1 MNTYNLKSVEEA
13 TIVNGNLSVTTT
25 QLPIDNQGNV
35 PDYISKDRVIQD
47 DKMLVFDTHQEYID
61 YINNI

>member
-13 TIVNGNLSVTTT
+13 TVRNGNLSVTTI
-25 QLPIDNQGNV
+25 QVPVNDQGNV
-35 PDYISKDRVIQD
+35 PDYISKDRMIQD

>member
-35 PDYISKDRVIQD
+35 PDYISKDRVIQY

>member
-13 TIVNGNLSVTTT
+13 TIINGNLSVITS
-25 QLPIDNQGNV
+25 QLPIDDQGNI

>member
-1 MNTYNLKSVEEA
+1 MNTYDLKSVEEA
-13 TIVNGNLSVTTT
+13 TIINGNLSVTTT
-25 QLPIDNQGNV
+25 QLPIDNQGNI